1 MAKNTQDISD
11 LHKSIHILAK
21 KLTMK
26 EYALVTGV
34 MFRLYMGQKFD
45 YRETFDPN
53 LMQDIQ
59 MIWKNFKQKRVEKK
73 AKIVRLNVIEGGKLD
88 GK

>member
-53 LMQDIQ
+53 FMQDIQ
-59 MIWKNFKQKRVEKK
+59 MIWKNFKKKRVEKK

>member
-1 MAKNTQDISD
+1 
-11 LHKSIHILAK
+11 
-21 KLTMK
+21 MK

-53 LMQDIQ
+53 FMQDIQ

>member
-11 LHKSIHILAK
+11 LHKSLHILAK
-21 KLTMK
+21 KLDIK

-45 YRETFDPN
+45 YRDTFDPN
-53 LMQDIQ
+53 FMQDIQ
-59 MIWKNFKQKRVEKK
+59 MIWKNIKQRRVEKK
-73 AKIVRLNVIEGGKLD
+73 AKIIKLSVVKGGKAD
-88 GK
+88 GN

>member
-11 LHKSIHILAK
+11 LHKSIHILAE

-45 YRETFDPN
+45 YNETFDPN
-53 LMQDIQ
+53 FMQDIQ

>member
-1 MAKNTQDISD
+1 
-11 LHKSIHILAK
+11 
-21 KLTMK
+21 MK

-45 YRETFDPN
+45 YNETFDPN
-53 LMQDIQ
+53 FMQDIQ

>member
-11 LHKSIHILAK
+11 LHKSLHILAK
-21 KLTMK
+21 QLNMK

-45 YRETFDPN
+45 YRDTFDPN
-53 LMQDIQ
+53 FMQDIQ
-59 MIWKNFKQKRVEKK
+59 MIWKNIKQRRVEKK
-73 AKIVRLNVIEGGKLD
+73 AKVIKLNVIEGGKSN

>member
-1 MAKNTQDISD
+1 VAKNTQDISD

-45 YRETFDPN
+45 YNETFDPN
-53 LMQDIQ
+53 FMQDIQ

>member
-1 MAKNTQDISD
+1 
-11 LHKSIHILAK
+11 
-21 KLTMK
+21 MK

-53 LMQDIQ
+53 FMQDIQ
-59 MIWKNFKQKRVEKK
+59 MIWKNFKKKRVEKK

>member
-45 YRETFDPN
+45 YNETFDPN
-53 LMQDIQ
+53 FMQDIQ

>member
-1 MAKNTQDISD
+1 VAKNTQDISD

-53 LMQDIQ
+53 FMQDIQ

>member
-53 LMQDIQ
+53 FMQDIQ

>member
-11 LHKSIHILAK
+11 LHKSLHILAK
-21 KLTMK
+21 RLNMK

-45 YRETFDPN
+45 YRDTFDPN
-53 LMQDIQ
+53 FMQDIQ
-59 MIWKNFKQKRVEKK
+59 MIWRNFKQKRIQKK
-73 AKIVRLNVIEGGKLD
+73 AKVVQLNVIKGGKAD
-88 GK
+88 GN

>member
-1 MAKNTQDISD
+1 
-11 LHKSIHILAK
+11 
-21 KLTMK
+21 MK

-45 YRETFDPN
+45 YRDTFDPN
-53 LMQDIQ
+53 FMQDIQ
-59 MIWKNFKQKRVEKK
+59 MIWKNIKQRRVEKK
-73 AKIVRLNVIEGGKLD
+73 AKVIKLNVIEGGKSD

>member
-45 YRETFDPN
+45 YREIFDPN
-53 LMQDIQ
+53 FMQDIQ
-59 MIWKNFKQKRVEKK
+59 MIWKNFKKKRVEKK

>member
-1 MAKNTQDISD
+1 VAKNTQDISD
-11 LHKSIHILAK
+11 LHKSLHILAK
-21 KLTMK
+21 QLNMK

-45 YRETFDPN
+45 YRDTFDPN
-53 LMQDIQ
+53 FMQDIQ
-59 MIWKNFKQKRVEKK
+59 MIWKNIKQRRVEKK
-73 AKIVRLNVIEGGKLD
+73 AKVIKLNVIEGGKFD